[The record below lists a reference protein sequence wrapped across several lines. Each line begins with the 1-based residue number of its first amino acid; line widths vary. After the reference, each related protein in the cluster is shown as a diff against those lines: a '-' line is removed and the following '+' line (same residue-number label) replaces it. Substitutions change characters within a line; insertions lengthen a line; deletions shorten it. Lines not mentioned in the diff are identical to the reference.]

1 MNLLQTTI
9 AGLGVLIATV
19 TTAGAGDP
27 PDNYVYFALPGV
39 SAFSFIVT
47 GSSITPGKKM
57 GRLSAGTDANGG
69 YINVPAQR
77 KGSTDVANWFKRA
90 VGSGQTLACDSKS
103 TFPEKLN
110 FAVQG
115 TLVTTTGTGSNAV
128 TVTCDNVIVA
138 QGHDASNNNW
148 WMGGPDMKGVH
159 VSFSGI
165 TFQKCAVKGK
175 TLPAEVV
182 FTPATPCVN
191 HFNLSVNPL

>member
-1 MNLLQTTI
+1 MNRLQTAG
-9 AGLGVLIATV
+9 AGLGILIATV
-19 TTAGAGDP
+19 ATAAAGDP

-39 SAFSFIVT
+39 TGFNFSGT
-47 GSSITPGKKM
+47 GSSITDGKKM
-57 GRLSAGTDANGG
+57 GTVSSGTDSNGA
-69 YINVPAQR
+69 YINIPAQR
-77 KGSTDVANWFKRA
+77 KGSTDVAGWFKQK

-103 TFPEKLN
+103 TFPKKLN

-115 TLVTTTGTGSNAV
+115 TLEITTGTGSNAL

-148 WMGGPDMKGVH
+148 WMGGPNMKGVH
-159 VSFSGI
+159 VSYTGI
-165 TFQKCAVKGK
+165 TFQKCTVKGK
-175 TLPAEVV
+175 ALPAEVI